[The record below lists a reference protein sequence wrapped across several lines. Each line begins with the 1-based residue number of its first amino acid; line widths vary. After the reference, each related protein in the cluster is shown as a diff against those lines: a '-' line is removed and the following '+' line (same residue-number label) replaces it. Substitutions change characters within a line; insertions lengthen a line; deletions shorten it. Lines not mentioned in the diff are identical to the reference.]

1 MGDLSSQAPP
11 APATKFRPPVA
22 ARSLVTRHKLM
33 AVLRAAGRR
42 RLILIYAPSGFGKT
56 TLVEQWR
63 AELGNS
69 GVAVAWLTVD
79 DDDNNVVW
87 FLAHV
92 LEAIR
97 RVHPAIAAS
106 ATSLGQVLEDR
117 GEQAV
122 RYVLTSLIDE
132 IDRNGTPVTLVI
144 DDWQR
149 VSHSATTEALRYLIA
164 HGSHHLQFIV
174 NSWSRARLPLSKLRL
189 RDELVEIDCD
199 KLRFDADE
207 AQALLKD
214 IAGLQLADS
223 DVAALTASTDGW
235 AAALQLARL
244 SLRGE
249 GPGGGVDG
257 LLRRMSGDNEVI
269 GELLAEN
276 VLATLEPELLEFL
289 FATSITERT
298 CGELASALAVVGG
311 GQDVLEDVERR
322 GLFLRRTDDDPPW
335 FRYHQM
341 FAEFLRRRLERDSP
355 DRLKRLHRTASDW
368 FAEHGYLGYA
378 VDHAL
383 AAGEA
388 ARAVDLVERDRTIG
402 SVNRARMTTFLGIID
417 KLPPQLVNSRP
428 RLNLSVAAANIL
440 LQRPAAIEA
449 ALDRVAGAIAG
460 ADLPEATRADLTLE
474 ADVLRAVAHMNAD
487 RVEGLAHLVARVI
500 SRPTTLRPVLPSAAA
515 TVAAFAGIYRF
526 DFEAVHRA
534 LEWAAPYDEEVAAGY
549 HSCWEGI
556 AARHQ
561 LDIPRALRSFR
572 KALDIGAAAGRESQ
586 AARHAGALLGE
597 LLYEMGEFAEAAD
610 LLEESYRLGPE
621 AGAVD
626 YLVAQYAVSARVK
639 AAQGNRDA
647 AAGRLDAGM
656 TVADKLGLP
665 RLAAAINHERVRLQL
680 PISSPEADRLRAVR
694 RVFHGSN
701 GIATITAELDEA
713 SGIRLL
719 SRSRAGDDRDR
730 ACRRAGAL
738 LGGIDPTARPL
749 AALQARLLLAET
761 LTAAG
766 PAHDARDHVAAVRA
780 LCAQHGLPQLLVDAG
795 LG

>member
-1 MGDLSSQAPP
+1 MGDLHSRPPP

-22 ARSLVTRHKLM
+22 VLSLVTRHKLM
-33 AVLRAAGRR
+33 AVLCAAGRR

-63 AELGNS
+63 AELSSS

-97 RVHPAIAAS
+97 RVHPAVAA
-106 ATSLGQVLEDR
+106 SLGQVLEER
-117 GEQAV
+117 GEEAV

-132 IDRNGTPVTLVI
+132 IDEIGTPVTLVI

-149 VSHSATTEALRYLIA
+149 VSHSRTTEALRYLID

-199 KLRFDADE
+199 NLRFDADE

-214 IAGLQLADS
+214 IAGLADS

-235 AAALQLARL
+235 VAALQLARL
-244 SLRGE
+244 SLRGD
-249 GPGGGVDG
+249 GDASG
-257 LLRRMSGDNEVI
+257 LLRRMSGDNEVV

-276 VLATLEPELLEFL
+276 VLNTLEPELLDFL
-289 FATSITERT
+289 WATSITERT
-298 CGELASALAVVGG
+298 CGELASVLAGVDGG
-311 GQDVLEDVERR
+311 RDVLEDVERR

-341 FAEFLRRRLERDSP
+341 FAGFLRRRLERDSP

-368 FAEHGYLGYA
+368 FAEHGYLSYA

-388 ARAVDLVERDRTIG
+388 TRAVDLVERDRTIG
-402 SVNRARMTTFLGIID
+402 SVNRSRMTTYLGIID
-417 KLPPQLVNSRP
+417 KLPTQLVNSRP
-428 RLNLSVAAANIL
+428 RLNLSIAAANIL

-449 ALDRVAGAIAG
+449 ALDRVAGAISKS
-460 ADLPEATRADLTLE
+460 DLPAEKRADLTLE
-474 ADVLRAVAHMNAD
+474 ADVLRAVAQMNAD

-500 SRPTTLRPVLPSAAA
+500 SRPKTLRPVLPQATA

-526 DFEAVHRA
+526 DFEAAHRA
-534 LEWAAPYDEEVAAGY
+534 LEWAAPYDEGAAAGY

-572 KALDIGAAAGRESQ
+572 KAFEIGAAVGRESQ

-597 LLYEMGEFAEAAD
+597 LLYEMGGFAEAAD

-626 YLVAQYAVSARVK
+626 YLVAQYAVSARIK
-639 AAQGNRDA
+639 AAQGDRDA
-647 AAGRLDAGM
+647 AGSRLDAGM
-656 TVADKLGLP
+656 TVAQRLGLP

-680 PISSPEADRLRAVR
+680 PIAPPEAARLQAVR

-701 GIATITAELDEA
+701 GIATIAAELDEA

-719 SRSRAGDDRDR
+719 SRSRTRDDRDR

-738 LGGIDPTARPL
+738 LAGIDPTARPL
-749 AALQARLLLAET
+749 AALHARLLLAET

-766 PAHDARDHVAAVRA
+766 LAKDAGDHIAAVRA
-780 LCAQHGLPQLLVDAG
+780 LCTQYGLPQLLVDAG

>member
-1 MGDLSSQAPP
+1 MGDLSAPVP
-11 APATKFRPPVA
+11 SAPATKFRPPV
-22 ARSLVTRHKLM
+22 RMPSLVTRPKLL
-33 AVLRAAGRR
+33 AALRAAGRR

-63 AELGNS
+63 AELSTS

-97 RVHPAIAAS
+97 RAHPAMAAS
-106 ATSLGQVLEDR
+106 AASLGRVLEER
-117 GEQAV
+117 GEEAE

-132 IDRNGTPVTLVI
+132 IDQIGTPVTLVI

-149 VSHSATTEALRYLIA
+149 VSDSRTIEAVRYLID

-207 AQALLKD
+207 AHALLND
-214 IAGLQLADS
+214 IAGLADS

-244 SLRGE
+244 SLRGD
-249 GPGGGVDG
+249 GDAAG
-257 LLRRMSGDNEVI
+257 LLRRMSGDNEMV

-276 VLATLEPELLEFL
+276 VLGTLEPELLEFL
-289 FATSITERT
+289 WATSITERT
-298 CGELASALAVVGG
+298 CGALASVLAGVGG

-322 GLFLRRTDDDPPW
+322 GLFLRRTDDDPGW

-368 FAEHGYLGYA
+368 FAEHGYLSYA

-388 ARAVDLVERDRTIG
+388 TRAVDLVERDRTIG
-402 SVNRARMTTFLGIID
+402 SVNRSRMTAFLGIID
-417 KLPPQLVNSRP
+417 KLPPRLVNSRP

-449 ALDRVAGAIAG
+449 ALDRVAGALSES
-460 ADLPEATRADLTLE
+460 DLPEEKRADLALE
-474 ADVLRAVAHMNAD
+474 ADVLRAVAQMNAD
-487 RVEGLAHLVARVI
+487 RVEGLPQLVARVI
-500 SRPTTLRPVLPSAAA
+500 SRPKDLRPVLPQATA

-526 DFEAVHRA
+526 DFEAAHRA
-534 LEWAAPYDEEVAAGY
+534 LEWAAQYDEGAAAGY

-572 KALDIGAAAGRESQ
+572 KAFEIGAAVGRESQ

-626 YLVAQYAVSARVK
+626 YLVAQYAVSARIK
-639 AAQGNRDA
+639 AAQGDRDA

-656 TVADKLGLP
+656 AVAKKLELP

-680 PISSPEADRLRAVR
+680 PITPPEAARLRSVR

-701 GIATITAELDEA
+701 GIATVAAELDEA

-730 ACRRAGAL
+730 ACRRAAAL
-738 LGGIDPTARPL
+738 LAGIDPAARPL

-761 LTAAG
+761 LSAGG
-766 PAHDARDHVAAVRA
+766 PANDAGDHIAAVRA
-780 LCAQHGLPQLLVDAG
+780 LCSRHGLPRLLVDAG

>member
-1 MGDLSSQAPP
+1 MGDLHSQAPP

-22 ARSLVTRHKLM
+22 LRSLVTRHKLL

-63 AELGNS
+63 AELSTS

-87 FLAHV
+87 FLGHV

-97 RVHPAIAAS
+97 RVHPAMEAS
-106 ATSLGQVLEDR
+106 AAALGQVLEER
-117 GEQAV
+117 GEGAV
-122 RYVLTSLIDE
+122 RYVSTSLIDE
-132 IDRNGTPVTLVI
+132 IDQIGTPLTLVI

-149 VSHSATTEALRYLIA
+149 VSHSRTTEVLRFLIE
-164 HGSHHLQFIV
+164 HGSAHLQFIV

-244 SLRGE
+244 SLRGDCS
-249 GPGGGVDG
+249 GSGAAA
-257 LLRRMSGDNEVI
+257 LLRRMSGDNEMV

-276 VLATLEPELLEFL
+276 VLSTLEPELLEFL

-298 CGELASALAVVGG
+298 CGELAAALAGVGG
-311 GQDVLEDVERR
+311 GQDVLEDIERR
-322 GLFLRRTDDDPPW
+322 GLFLRRADDDPAW

-341 FAEFLRRRLERDSP
+341 FAGFLRRRLGRDDP

-368 FAEHGYLGYA
+368 FAERGDLSSA

-402 SVNRARMTTFLGIID
+402 SVNRSRMATFLGIIE

-449 ALDRVAGAIAG
+449 ALDRVSAAIAG
-460 ADLPEATRADLTLE
+460 ADLPEQKRADLALE
-474 ADVLRAVAHMNAD
+474 ADVLRAVSQMNAD

-500 SRPTTLRPVLPSAAA
+500 SRPTTLRPVLPQATA

-526 DFEAVHRA
+526 DFEAAHRA
-534 LEWAAPYDEEVAAGY
+534 LEWAAPYDEGAAAGY

-572 KALDIGAAAGRESQ
+572 KAFEIGASVGRESQ

-597 LLYEMGEFAEAAD
+597 LLYETGGFAEAAN
-610 LLEESYRLGPE
+610 LLNESYRLGPE

-626 YLVAQYAVSARVK
+626 YLVAQYAASARIQ
-639 AAQGNRDA
+639 AAQGDRDA
-647 AAGRLDAGM
+647 AANRLDAGM
-656 TVADKLGLP
+656 AVAKQLGLP
-665 RLAAAINHERVRLQL
+665 RLAAAINHERVRLDL
-680 PISSPEADRLRAVR
+680 PISAAEAARLRAVR

-738 LGGIDPTARPL
+738 LAGIDPTARPL
-749 AALQARLLLAET
+749 AALHARLLLAET
-761 LTAAG
+761 LIAAG
-766 PAHDARDHVAAVRA
+766 LANDAADHIAAVRA
-780 LCAQHGLPQLLVDAG
+780 LCARHGLPQLLVDAG

>member
-22 ARSLVTRHKLM
+22 VRSLVTRHKLM

-42 RLILIYAPSGFGKT
+42 RLVLVYAPSGFGKT

-63 AELGNS
+63 GELSSS

-97 RVHPAIAAS
+97 RVHPAVAA
-106 ATSLGQVLEDR
+106 SLGQALEDR
-117 GEQAV
+117 GEEAV

-132 IDRNGTPVTLVI
+132 IDQIGTPVTLVI

-149 VSHSATTEALRYLIA
+149 VSHSATTEALRFLIH

-189 RDELVEIDCD
+189 RDELVEIDCE

-244 SLRGE
+244 SLRGD
-249 GPGGGVDG
+249 GDAAG

-276 VLATLEPELLEFL
+276 VLNTLEPELLEFL

-298 CGELASALAVVGG
+298 CGELASALAGVRG

-322 GLFLRRTDDDPPW
+322 GLFLRRIDDDPPW

-341 FAEFLRRRLERDSP
+341 FAEFLRRRLERDDP

-368 FAEHGYLGYA
+368 FAEHGYLSYA

-388 ARAVDLVERDRTIG
+388 MRAVDLVERDRTIG
-402 SVNRARMTTFLGIID
+402 SVNRSRMTTFLGIID

-428 RLNLSVAAANIL
+428 RLNLSVVAANIL
-440 LQRPAAIEA
+440 LQRPVAIEA
-449 ALDRVAGAIAG
+449 ALDRVAGAISA

-474 ADVLRAVAHMNAD
+474 ADVLRAVAQMNAD

-500 SRPTTLRPVLPSAAA
+500 SRPKTLRPVLPQAAA

-526 DFEAVHRA
+526 DFEAAHRA
-534 LEWAAPYDEEVAAGY
+534 LEWAAPYDEGVAAGY
-549 HSCWEGI
+549 HSCWAGI

-561 LDIPRALRSFR
+561 LDIPRALSSFR
-572 KALDIGAAAGRESQ
+572 KAFEIGAAAGRESQ

-626 YLVAQYAVSARVK
+626 YLAAQYAVSARIK
-639 AAQGNRDA
+639 AAQGHRDA

-656 TVADKLGLP
+656 TVAEKLRLP
-665 RLAAAINHERVRLQL
+665 RLAAAINHERVRLAL
-680 PISSPEADRLRAVR
+680 PITSPEADRLRAVR

-701 GIATITAELDEA
+701 GIATVTAELDEA

-749 AALQARLLLAET
+749 AALHARLLLAET

-766 PAHDARDHVAAVRA
+766 LAHDARDHIAAVRA

>member
-22 ARSLVTRHKLM
+22 VQSLVTRHKLM

-63 AELGNS
+63 AELSGS

-79 DDDNNVVW
+79 DDDNNVAW
-87 FLAHV
+87 FLTHV

-97 RVHPAIAAS
+97 RVHPAVAAS
-106 ATSLGQVLEDR
+106 LGKVLEER
-117 GEQAV
+117 GEEAV

-132 IDRNGTPVTLVI
+132 IDQDGTPVTLVI

-149 VSHSATTEALRYLIA
+149 VSHHRTTEALRFLID
-164 HGSHHLQFIV
+164 HGSQHLQFIV

-244 SLRGE
+244 SLRG
-249 GPGGGVDG
+249 GGSESGVAA
-257 LLRRMSGDNEVI
+257 LLRRMSGDNEVV

-298 CGELASALAVVGG
+298 CGELASVLAGIGG
-311 GQDVLEDVERR
+311 GQDALEDVERR
-322 GLFLRRTDDDPPW
+322 GLFLRRTDDDPTW

-402 SVNRARMTTFLGIID
+402 SVNRSRMTTFLGIID
-417 KLPPQLVNSRP
+417 KLPPQLVSSRP
-428 RLNLSVAAANIL
+428 RLHLSVAAANIL
-440 LQRPAAIEA
+440 LQRPDAIEA
-449 ALDRVAGAIAG
+449 ALDRVTPAIAK

-474 ADVLRAVAHMNAD
+474 ADVLRAVAQMNAD
-487 RVEGLAHLVARVI
+487 RVEGLAPLVARVI
-500 SRPTTLRPVLPSAAA
+500 SRPKTLRPVLPQAAA

-526 DFEAVHRA
+526 DFEAAHRA
-534 LEWAAPYDEEVAAGY
+534 LEWAAPYDEGVAAGY
-549 HSCWEGI
+549 HSCWAGI

-572 KALDIGAAAGRESQ
+572 KAFEIGAAAGRESQ

-597 LLYEMGEFAEAAD
+597 LLYETGEFAEAAD
-610 LLEESYRLGPE
+610 LLEESYRLGPKPAPSITWWRNTPSAPE
-621 AGAVD
+621 SKPTRGTATPRP
-626 YLVAQYAVSARVK
+626 VASTPAWRWPRSWGCRGWRPPSTMNGSDCSCRSPRRRPLGCGPCVGSFTVPMASPPSRPSWT
-639 AAQGNRDA
+639 
-647 AAGRLDAGM
+647 RLRHPPAL
-656 TVADKLGLP
+656 AKPRRRRPRPGLP
-665 RLAAAINHERVRLQL
+665 A
-680 PISSPEADRLRAVR
+680 R
-694 RVFHGSN
+694 RRP
-701 GIATITAELDEA
+701 A
-713 SGIRLL
+713 R
-719 SRSRAGDDRDR
+719 GD
-730 ACRRAGAL
+730 
-738 LGGIDPTARPL
+738 
-749 AALQARLLLAET
+749 
-761 LTAAG
+761 
-766 PAHDARDHVAAVRA
+766 
-780 LCAQHGLPQLLVDAG
+780 
-795 LG
+795 